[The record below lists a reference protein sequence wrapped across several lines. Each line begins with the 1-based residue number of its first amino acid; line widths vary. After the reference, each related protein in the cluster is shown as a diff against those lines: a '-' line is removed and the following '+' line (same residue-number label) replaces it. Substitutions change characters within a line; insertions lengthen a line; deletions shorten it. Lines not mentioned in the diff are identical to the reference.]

1 MLDRYNVLVH
11 IFYNKSVDKKLSTQ
25 EAHLVR
31 WRLVIFNKESENSVA
46 VLLRHSLKSAFKI
59 IEIFLQ

>member
-31 WRLVIFNKESENSVA
+31 WRLVIINKESENSVA